1 MIEIRYKADEAN
13 VVIVGSE
20 STIGNSL
27 KKELLSSGA
36 SVYGIDINDED
47 SVEQSE
53 RFYYYKSDPLE
64 FDSLA
69 ALQKQLSDKNINALV
84 CLSGTIKHF
93 GTVLD
98 LDESQWQ
105 EVYNISFK
113 SCYNAC
119 KAFAPLLKQAEKAS
133 IVNMSSGLAFGGQ
146 ANYGPY
152 TNAKASI
159 NSLSKT
165 LATELAPNIRVNSIA
180 PGAVD
185 TTFIYDQDGNMRFD
199 KDRYLQIVP
208 LRSLATPKEISDLI
222 MFLLSSAS
230 SHITGQC
237 IHINGGAMMI

>member
-1 MIEIRYKADEAN
+1 MININYAAKN
-13 VVIVGSE
+13 VNIIIVGSE
-20 STIGNSL
+20 SSIGSAL
-27 KKELLSSGA
+27 KGMLLDAGA
-36 SVYGIDINDED
+36 TVYGIDIKKGSE
-47 SVEQSE
+47 VEIIDNYH
-53 RFYYYKSDPLE
+53 YYESDPLE
-64 FDSLA
+64 PSKLSEISLKLA
-69 ALQKQLSDKNINALV
+69 SISINGLV

-105 EVYNISFK
+105 EVYNISFR

-119 KAFAPLLKQAEKAS
+119 KAFAPLLQKCDRAS

-165 LATELAPNIRVNSIA
+165 LATELAPSIRVNTVA

-185 TTFIYDQDGNMRFD
+185 TGFIYDNEGKMRFD
-199 KDRYLQIVP
+199 KARYLQIVP
-208 LRSLATPKEISDLI
+208 LKSLATSEEISHLI
-222 MFLLSSAS
+222 LFLLSNAA

-237 IHINGGAMMI
+237 IHINGGAMMV